1 MIVTS
6 LPIVTGMQI
15 PPPSPDGAGNDI
27 FCRFFDSRASA
38 PDNRSTDD
46 IPPGDALNI
55 VADAAAIGGALP
67 VCVQPTPTI
76 TLKMPMDTASYAIPS
91 DDDVI
96 DLSQPAPVPDGAP
109 RVPLQ
114 AKDAGIADGRTATK
128 VPPLDPASSAFANA
142 PSPAD
147 IPDVGTAPGPT
158 VTQPK
163 PRDAGAPHPASDPNL
178 CPPPALNIVD
188 SAPAAGRSANP
199 APAQTTAAQRLWGMM
214 GHRSPLQVSPGAAV
228 VSVAATPIADP
239 APDTK
244 NDLQTDATMLEKAA
258 IAPQNQIL
266 VPQSRP
272 ISQTDASTA
281 KPDKMA
287 DPGWDA
293 KINELVPDKTEPA
306 VIPDGPAVSP
316 DQNPARPSADITLIP
331 LPPLTGTDAFS
342 LPLAQIGVIADGP
355 VGGRG
360 VAAPP
365 LSAPMPQPFLA
376 SVMAEAAQ
384 PRPDG
389 VSLTLAPEELGRLQ
403 MTIQTSGDQLTLAIA
418 ADRPETLDL
427 LRRHADQL
435 SQELRQA
442 GFAQPTLSFSQGNAQ
457 GFARPD
463 PQSATPPRPARTD
476 PDFAPIGQVSPPGIT
491 HHGHQAGL
499 DLRL

>member
-27 FCRFFDSRASA
+27 FCRFVDSRASA

-109 RVPLQ
+109 LVPLQ
-114 AKDAGIADGRTATK
+114 AKDAGIADGRPATK

-188 SAPAAGRSANP
+188 AAPAAGRSANP

-214 GHRSPLQVSPGAAV
+214 GHRSPLQVSPGAAMRAPQTCARTLA
-228 VSVAATPIADP
+228 SRARSRLEAT
-239 APDTK
+239 
-244 NDLQTDATMLEKAA
+244 QTDS
-258 IAPQNQIL
+258 
-266 VPQSRP
+266 VPSVFSTWP
-272 ISQTDASTA
+272 AMCAS
-281 KPDKMA
+281 
-287 DPGWDA
+287 G
-293 KINELVPDKTEPA
+293 
-306 VIPDGPAVSP
+306 
-316 DQNPARPSADITLIP
+316 
-331 LPPLTGTDAFS
+331 
-342 LPLAQIGVIADGP
+342 
-355 VGGRG
+355 
-360 VAAPP
+360 
-365 LSAPMPQPFLA
+365 
-376 SVMAEAAQ
+376 
-384 PRPDG
+384 
-389 VSLTLAPEELGRLQ
+389 
-403 MTIQTSGDQLTLAIA
+403 
-418 ADRPETLDL
+418 
-427 LRRHADQL
+427 
-435 SQELRQA
+435 
-442 GFAQPTLSFSQGNAQ
+442 
-457 GFARPD
+457 
-463 PQSATPPRPARTD
+463 
-476 PDFAPIGQVSPPGIT
+476 
-491 HHGHQAGL
+491 
-499 DLRL
+499 